1 MYEYA
6 RIFVNKLFMLCI
18 LGIVYNAIMH
28 KQGFGHAYYIDLLK
42 RFPTTKNGIFL
53 RFLPD

>member
-1 MYEYA
+1 MYEHA

-53 RFLPD
+53 MFLPD